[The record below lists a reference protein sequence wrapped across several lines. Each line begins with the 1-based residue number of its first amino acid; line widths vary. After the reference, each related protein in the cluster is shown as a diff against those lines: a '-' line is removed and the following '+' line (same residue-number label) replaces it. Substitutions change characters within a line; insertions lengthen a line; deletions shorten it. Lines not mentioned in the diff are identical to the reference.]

1 VLRNLVVEESSMA
14 TTPVSAVAPDA
25 QPSLSPVARIF
36 GVLFSP
42 KKTFEDIVRKP
53 SWIAPILVS
62 TVLSIIAV
70 VVLNQ
75 RVNWR
80 EYIAQQI
87 EKSPRSAQLSA
98 DQKQQQV
105 EVGAKFTVAIV
116 YVAGVI
122 VPICFALVVGLVM
135 MGAYN
140 LLAGA
145 GARFATS
152 FAIVAHAGM
161 VGIVST
167 PIFLLVL
174 FLKPYGT
181 IDPDNPVV
189 TNLGALLPD
198 ESAKWLVTLCKSL
211 DIFTIWLLIL
221 IAIGFSAVNPKKLKG
236 AKSFIIAFSVWAVFV
251 VLRVGWAFIFS

>member
-1 VLRNLVVEESSMA
+1 MA
-14 TTPVSAVAPDA
+14 TTPVATPAPDA

-42 KKTFEDIVRKP
+42 GKTFEDIVRKP

-70 VVLNQ
+70 VALNQ

-80 EYIAQQI
+80 EYIIQQI
-87 EKSPRSAQLSA
+87 EKSSQSAQMSA
-98 DQKQQQV
+98 DQKQQRA

-116 YVAGVI
+116 YAAGVI
-122 VPICFALVVGLVM
+122 VPVCFALLVGLVM

-140 LLAGA
+140 LMAGA
-145 GARFATS
+145 GARFAAS

-189 TNLGALLPD
+189 TNLGALLPE
-198 ESAKWLVTLCKSL
+198 ESARWLVVLCKSL
-211 DIFTIWLLIL
+211 DIFTIWILIL
-221 IAIGFSAVNPKKLKG
+221 IAIGFAAVNPRKLKG
-236 AKSFIIAFSVWAVFV
+236 AKPYTIAFSVWAVFV
-251 VLRVGWAFIFS
+251 LIRVAWAFIFS

>member
-1 VLRNLVVEESSMA
+1 MA
-14 TTPVSAVAPDA
+14 TTPVATPAPDA

-42 KKTFEDIVRKP
+42 GKTFEDIVRKP

-70 VVLNQ
+70 VALNQ

-80 EYIAQQI
+80 EYIIQQI
-87 EKSPRSAQLSA
+87 EKSSQSAQMSA
-98 DQKQQQV
+98 DQKQQRA

-116 YVAGVI
+116 YAAGVI
-122 VPICFALVVGLVM
+122 VPVCFALLVGLVM

-140 LLAGA
+140 LMAGA
-145 GARFATS
+145 GARFAAS

-189 TNLGALLPD
+189 TNLGALLPE
-198 ESAKWLVTLCKSL
+198 ESARWLVVLCKSL
-211 DIFTIWLLIL
+211 DIFTIWILIL
-221 IAIGFSAVNPKKLKG
+221 IAIGFAAVNPRKLKG
-236 AKSFIIAFSVWAVFV
+236 AKPFTIAFSVWAVFT
-251 VLRVGWAFIFS
+251 LIRVAWAFIFS

>member
-1 VLRNLVVEESSMA
+1 MA
-14 TTPVSAVAPDA
+14 TTPVATPAPDA

-42 KKTFEDIVRKP
+42 GKTFEDIVRKP
-53 SWIAPILVS
+53 SWIAPILLS

-70 VVLNQ
+70 VALNQ

-80 EYIAQQI
+80 EYIIQQI
-87 EKSPRSAQLSA
+87 EKSSQSAQMSA
-98 DQKQQQV
+98 DQKQQRA

-116 YVAGVI
+116 YAAGVI
-122 VPICFALVVGLVM
+122 VPVCFALLVGLVM

-140 LLAGA
+140 LMAGA
-145 GARFATS
+145 GARFAAS

-189 TNLGALLPD
+189 TNLGALLPE
-198 ESAKWLVTLCKSL
+198 ESARWLVVLCKSL
-211 DIFTIWLLIL
+211 DIFTIWILML
-221 IAIGFSAVNPKKLKG
+221 IAIGFAAVNPRKLKG
-236 AKSFIIAFSVWAVFV
+236 AKPYTIAFSVWAVFT
-251 VLRVGWAFIFS
+251 LIRVAWAFIFS

>member
-1 VLRNLVVEESSMA
+1 MA
-14 TTPVSAVAPDA
+14 TTPVSAAAPDA

-70 VVLNQ
+70 VALNQ

-80 EYIAQQI
+80 EYITQQI
-87 EKSPRSAQLSA
+87 EKSPRGAQLSA
-98 DQKQQQV
+98 DQKQQQA

-122 VPICFALVVGLVM
+122 VPVCLALVVGLVM

-167 PIFLLVL
+167 PLFLLVL
-174 FLKPYGT
+174 FLKPFGT

-189 TNLGALLPD
+189 TNLAALLPD
-198 ESAKWLVTLCKSL
+198 ESAKWLVALCKSF
-211 DIFTIWLLIL
+211 DIFTIWILIL
-221 IAIGFSAVNPKKLKG
+221 IAIGFAAVNPRKLKG
-236 AKSFIIAFSVWAVFV
+236 AKPFVIAFSVWAVFV
-251 VLRVGWAFIFS
+251 VCRVGWAFIFS

>member
-1 VLRNLVVEESSMA
+1 MA
-14 TTPVSAVAPDA
+14 TTPVATPAPDA
-25 QPSLSPVARIF
+25 QPSLSPIARIF

-42 KKTFEDIVRKP
+42 GKTFEDIVRKP
-53 SWIAPILVS
+53 SWVAPILLS

-70 VVLNQ
+70 VALNQ

-80 EYIAQQI
+80 DFIIQQI
-87 EKSPRSAQLSA
+87 EKSSQSAQMSA
-98 DQKQQQV
+98 DQKQQRA

-116 YVAGVI
+116 YAAGVL
-122 VPICFALVVGLVM
+122 VPICFALLVGLVM

-140 LLAGA
+140 LMAGA

-189 TNLGALLPD
+189 TNLGALLPE
-198 ESAKWLVTLCKSL
+198 ESARWLVVLCKSL
-211 DIFTIWLLIL
+211 DIFTIWILIL
-221 IAIGFSAVNPKKLKG
+221 IAIGFAAVNPRKLKG
-236 AKSFIIAFSVWAVFV
+236 AKPYTIAFSVWAVFV
-251 VLRVGWAFIFS
+251 LIRVAWAFIFS

>member
-1 VLRNLVVEESSMA
+1 MA
-14 TTPVSAVAPDA
+14 TTTVSTPAPDP

-42 KKTFEDIVRKP
+42 QKTFEDIVRKP
-53 SWIAPILVS
+53 SWIAPVLVS
-62 TVLSIIAV
+62 TVLSILAV
-70 VVLNQ
+70 VALNQ

-80 EYIAQQI
+80 EYISQQM
-87 EKSPRSAQLSA
+87 EKSPRTAQLSA
-98 DQKQQQV
+98 DQKQQQA

-116 YVAGVI
+116 YAAGVV

-145 GARFATS
+145 GARFAVS

-167 PIFLLVL
+167 PLFLLVL

-198 ESAKWLVTLCKSL
+198 DSAKWLMTLCKSL
-211 DIFTIWLLIL
+211 DIFAIWILVLIT
-221 IAIGFSAVNPKKLKG
+221 IGFAAVNPKKLKG
-236 AKSFIIAFSVWAVFV
+236 AKSFTIAFSVWAAFV

>member
-1 VLRNLVVEESSMA
+1 MA

>member
-1 VLRNLVVEESSMA
+1 MA
-14 TTPVSAVAPDA
+14 TTPAPVPAVQAT
-25 QPSLSPVARIF
+25 LSPFARIL
-36 GVLFSP
+36 GVFFSP
-42 KKTFEDIVRKP
+42 KSTFEDIVRKP
-53 SWIAPILVS
+53 SWIAPVLVS

-70 VVLNQ
+70 VALNQ

-87 EKSPRSAQLSA
+87 EKSPQAAQLST
-98 DQKQQQV
+98 DQKQQRA
-105 EVGAKFTVAIV
+105 EVGAKFTVTIV
-116 YVAGVI
+116 YVAGVV
-122 VPICFALVVGLVM
+122 VPVCFALLVGLVM

-145 GARFATS
+145 GAKYASS
-152 FAIVAHAGM
+152 FAIVAHAAM
-161 VGIVST
+161 VSIVST
-167 PIFLLVL
+167 PLFLLVL

-189 TNLGALLPD
+189 TNLGALLPE

-211 DIFTIWLLIL
+211 DIFTIWILIL
-221 IAIGFSAVNPKKLKG
+221 IAIGFAAVNPKKLKG
-236 AKSFIIAFSVWAVFV
+236 AKSFTIAFSVWATYV

>member
-1 VLRNLVVEESSMA
+1 MA

-25 QPSLSPVARIF
+25 QPSLSPVVRIF

-135 MGAYN
+135 MGGYN

-145 GARFATS
+145 AARFATS

-236 AKSFIIAFSVWAVFV
+236 AKSFIIALSVWAVFV
-251 VLRVGWAFIFS
+251 VFRVGWAFIFS

>member
-1 VLRNLVVEESSMA
+1 MA
-14 TTPVSAVAPDA
+14 TTPVSAAAPDA

-70 VVLNQ
+70 VALNQ

-80 EYIAQQI
+80 EYITQQI
-87 EKSPRSAQLSA
+87 EKSPRGAQLSA
-98 DQKQQQV
+98 DQKQQQA

-122 VPICFALVVGLVM
+122 VPVCFALVVGLVM

-167 PIFLLVL
+167 PLFLLVL
-174 FLKPYGT
+174 FLKPFGT

-189 TNLGALLPD
+189 TNLAALLPD
-198 ESAKWLVTLCKSL
+198 DSAKWLVALCKSF
-211 DIFTIWLLIL
+211 DIFTIWILIL
-221 IAIGFSAVNPKKLKG
+221 IAIGFAAVNPRKLKG
-236 AKSFIIAFSVWAVFV
+236 AKPFIIAFSVWAVFV
-251 VLRVGWAFIFS
+251 VCRVGWAFIFS